1 MVSSVPAHG
10 INGPGLASVARLAAV
25 VALLRPFAAPC
36 SKRAKNALSAREAA
50 YLYRGVHAGHPAM
63 AAALHGLV
71 VPGRLNG
78 ACYRRRAQPWWT
90 RSGQPLHIVD
100 TPI

>member
-1 MVSSVPAHG
+1 M
-10 INGPGLASVARLAAV
+10 LLSVARLDAV
-25 VALLRPFAAPC
+25 VALLRLFAARAW
-36 SKRAKNALSAREAA
+36 KRAKNALSAREAA

-78 ACYRRRAQPWWT
+78 AVTAEEHNLGGLVQDSPFTSWT
-90 RSGQPLHIVD
+90 RRFEVA
-100 TPI
+100 